1 MCSILGYVNTKL
13 TYNEILK
20 QNLRMSRRGPD
31 NSTVHEYK
39 VQDKTLHFGHNRL
52 SIQDLATHA
61 NQPMKNER
69 FVIVFNGEIYNHN
82 ELRHEC
88 ECGWN
93 TTSDTETLLELFS
106 KFGVEQTL
114 FKLIGMFAIGL
125 FDKIEQ
131 KLYLIRDRVGI
142 KPLYYTFQDG
152 EFAFASELKGFS
164 EHLKQKTSNK
174 ALIQFMT
181 LGYVS
186 NDNSYYENIYKLPP
200 AHYLEIDLKNPH
212 SYSHPTPTPY
222 WSLPKEKIN
231 ISYGETLEETER
243 LIRSSIKY
251 RLLADVKIGS
261 FLSGGV
267 DSSLVSAIMQQESNT
282 KIKTFSIGFE
292 DKAYDESVYAKEVA
306 KHIGSEHYQY
316 KFGVDDVL
324 NLLEDFDNYYDEPF
338 GDASSLPMML
348 LSQKTK
354 EQVTVAL
361 SGDGGDELFLGYD
374 RYFFVNNYYN
384 ILSKL
389 PQVLRNILSVIGKYS
404 GQDKLQKMSYPLRN
418 LSEQNLYA
426 LLYSSTKPWELK
438 NLFDRD
444 FLIESFGKS
453 DLSLLDILEY
463 DLDGDDLIE
472 SFSRLDFHRYLP
484 DDILTK
490 VDRASMAYSLEARV
504 PLLDHRIV
512 EFAYSLPTNLKL
524 QNGPK
529 SILKEILYKHL
540 PKDMVDR
547 PKKGFGVPLKSWF
560 RDELKGVV
568 YDKINGLDDRFNK
581 KYLIKIFNEHQKGKN
596 FEYVLWNILRLK

>member
-1 MCSILGYVNTKL
+1 MCSILGYYNTKL
-13 TYNEILK
+13 SYEELLR
-20 QNLRMSRRGPD
+20 QNLAMSHRGPD
-31 NSTVHEYK
+31 NSTLKEYEAHN
-39 VQDKTLHFGHNRL
+39 KTLYLGHNRL

-61 NQPMKNER
+61 NQPMENNR
-69 FVIVFNGEIYNHN
+69 FVIVFNGEIYNHL
-82 ELRHEC
+82 ELRSEC
-88 ECGWN
+88 ECEWR

-106 KFGVEQTL
+106 KFGVEQTIK
-114 FKLIGMFAIGL
+114 KLIGMFAIGL

-142 KPLYYTFQDG
+142 KPFYYTLQDE
-152 EFAFASELKGFS
+152 EFAFASELKGFAP
-164 EHLKQKTSNK
+164 HLKQKNSNK

-181 LGYVS
+181 LGYIP

-200 AHYLEIDLKNPH
+200 AHYLEIDLNN
-212 SYSHPTPTPY
+212 SHLHLIPTRY
-222 WSLPKEKIN
+222 WSLPHKAID
-231 ISYGETLEETER
+231 ISYKEAVKETER

-251 RLLADVKIGS
+251 RLLADVEIGS

-292 DKAYDESVYAKEVA
+292 NKAYDESIYAKEVA
-306 KHIGSEHYQY
+306 KHIGSEHYEY
-316 KFGVDDVL
+316 KFGVNDVF
-324 NLLEDFDNYYDEPF
+324 NLLESFDTYYDEPF

-348 LSQKTK
+348 LSQKTQ

-374 RYFFVNNYYN
+374 RYFFTDNYFN
-384 ILSKL
+384 KLSKIPQAIRTILST
-389 PQVLRNILSVIGKYS
+389 IGKYS
-404 GQDKLQKMSYPLRN
+404 GQDKLQKISYPLKN

-426 LLYSSTKPWELK
+426 LLYSSTKPWELH
-438 NLFDRD
+438 NVFDRD
-444 FLIESFGKS
+444 FLVESFGKE

-463 DLDGDDLIE
+463 EFNGGDLIE
-472 SFSRLDFHRYLP
+472 SLSRLDFQRYLP

-490 VDRASMAYSLEARV
+490 VDRASMAYGLEARV
-504 PLLDHRIV
+504 PLLDHRVV

-529 SILKEILYKHL
+529 SILKEILYKQV
-540 PKDMVDR
+540 PKKLIDR
-547 PKKGFGVPLKSWF
+547 PKRGFSVPLKHWF
-560 RDELKGVV
+560 RDELKGVA
-568 YDKINGLDDRFNK
+568 YDKINSFDDRFNK
-581 KYLIKIFNEHQKGKN
+581 KYLMKIFTEHQKGRN